1 MSTENVSPDTS
12 AIHPSR
18 DDRPTR
24 PGQAGR
30 KADHHDHTQSTT
42 KEAATYILD
51 NSRVRIESRTEG
63 IFALIIRPGEPGQPD
78 RAGPLA
84 QATLAAL
91 AEVAHGD

>member
-1 MSTENVSPDTS
+1 MSFENATPDTS

-24 PGQAGR
+24 PGRAGR

-63 IFALIIRPGEPGQPD
+63 IFALINRPGEPGQPD
-78 RAGPLA
+78 RAGPLP

-91 AEVAHGD
+91 AEVAHGE